1 MAKYAYDKYGNFL
14 YGANEETSPYY
25 QSRIVAELVDYNS
38 ARITWAQIVPDPSD
52 THPTNWA
59 LVKTFTG
66 VPDTPYEGKIVAG
79 GAITQPSTSIPQ
91 STVDTTNAVSYATE
105 WYESFTTDVN
115 IEVNYSLWVFNPAQ
129 GWINCGD
136 SNTVIV
142 DSTTT
147 TDLVSKW
154 IPRAWQNSIN
164 GVGDEV
170 GEYEYQD
177 LLSALQ
183 AYALE
188 YDSLRV
194 KTTLLQYGN
203 TPRYMT
209 TSLAKA
215 RQLDFGFSDEAA
227 LGGPYYRSLTYSG
240 DKINSLKGTIQGISQ
255 FIVGLTHI
263 QNKVEIG
270 HNLFLDYNDSSFE
283 ESLGQWKVN
292 KLTST
297 STTPTITPTWVAY
310 TSTTHTA
317 PGAQV
322 LTNQMADAGSIP
334 RSVGAMKLVLTGGA
348 SLSLYPTSTAFS
360 LDQLSPITST
370 SPLIVDNKTLIP
382 VTPGLSYVFTGWVI
396 GDPSTYSTVTPYI
409 GWFDYSGKLI
419 GSTMNSATVTAAAV
433 TGTGSAAILTYK
445 ATNTFVAGQRVTITG
460 LTTATFNVID
470 ALITFAQS
478 DRFIISAVGIT
489 GTAITSGASGIA
501 RGTIPNV
508 PKTVTNSWQEFNSGS
523 DMDLMAGSTMGV
535 KAPINAAFALPML
548 KVTGNGTTYFD
559 MFQFAEHHYSIEY
572 QDARQINIFLRGQ
585 EENILPNPSFENSTT
600 SGWFANNATL
610 DVVTNQSNDGNLA
623 LTITPTAFTPLGLLA
638 PEELYTGSIVYSDW
652 MPVDPNVPYTFTVYS
667 NLGTTWNNFAGKIGI
682 EFSSQDTEEKQA
694 AITSNPGV
702 DAYYYA
708 STNYLVT
715 EQIDTATYNAADQ
728 QIILTFKST
737 PTGINS
743 GDHVSIKGMLSYSEM
758 NVSNVI
764 ITLTSADTVNVTGA
778 TINLPTPLLSTPDGA
793 TESNNAFLCLMYYD
807 STSMSYEDFVT
818 YANITEKYVDLN
830 TLDLTVTNGLSVTA
844 VAPPYTKDSGVPFAR
859 VYLLPD
865 HQPIGF
871 SGYHGTMVVDGLK
884 FSPSLL
890 VDRYAQSTTYEN
902 ISGGGLHPIGIN
914 GSGTSGDLI
923 SSNQI
928 KISDYF
934 SGNGNATSVL
944 NTNFNPLTTQYF
956 DPKFTIWESKITYN
970 FVSNPVF
977 DPMMMDMGWYGD
989 TNTTLTWNAMNSEGV
1004 SIPAGSSGLVG
1015 TTFTLPHPAL
1025 GGEDVVVTMT
1035 VSGLTSAND
1044 GLTFTMTSPN
1054 MMGTGSTYTYNH
1066 GYSNTTQVISGVFQ
1080 AMNNQMMNMM
1090 ELQIVP
1096 LNGSLLNATNIII
1109 EGATAE
1115 YGSTASAPFTPA
1127 EGYTLVNP
1135 MDPTMGLYAW
1145 YKDIP
1150 NDTTKSGVGISSYI
1164 TNLPVKYNRLYANIK
1179 NYLPNG
1185 STFNIIKGWPNKGI
1199 TDLTES
1205 LIQSA
1210 SFEKDL
1216 GQWSSTYSL
1225 ITRIPYAGRYLDTIT
1240 HGIAYARVTA
1250 TTTSQNVGYFGIVS
1264 ENIPVDGTKSYY
1276 GSVAIRPV
1284 AGTNAQGFYS
1294 LKVDAYKIDA
1304 AGDILLGTFN
1314 NRAEFYTSP
1323 LPLPGTAF
1331 TNSSTA
1337 PTPTSNVSGDRWIDP
1352 SSIDGREYT
1361 WIVNAGQ
1368 DPQSNHPNINGQW
1381 VESDENLFY
1390 TSVNK
1395 DTLSTWYYIS
1405 DTPPSTPTVG
1415 ERWFD
1420 TATGIGYVYYDDL
1433 QPYEKDGVTPS
1444 TTQKQWVEL
1453 SVVYSQDDVYIDE
1466 TFSPNWAYLN
1476 VIINKSDLQEITY
1489 NVPDQIEPIT
1499 TNADYVRVR
1508 VECIPDVYSLD
1519 QSFDVDRVVFRE

>member
-25 QSRIVAELVDYNS
+25 QSRIVAELVDYDS
-38 ARITWAQIVPDPSD
+38 VRITWVQVVPDPSD
-52 THPTNWA
+52 LHPTNWA
-59 LVKTFTG
+59 LVKTLTG
-66 VPDTPYEGKIVAG
+66 MPDTPYEGKIVTG
-79 GAITQPSTSIPQ
+79 GAVTQPSTSV
-91 STVDTTNAVSYATE
+91 VDTTNAVSYATE
-105 WYESFTTDVN
+105 WYETFSTDVN
-115 IEVNYSLWVFNPAQ
+115 VEVNYSLWVFNPAQ

-136 SNTVIV
+136 SNTIV
-142 DSTTT
+142 VDITTT

-177 LLSALQ
+177 LLTALQ

-188 YDSLRV
+188 YDNLRT

-203 TPRYMT
+203 TPRYIT
-209 TSLAKA
+209 TSLAKV
-215 RQLDFGFSDEAA
+215 RQLDFGFSNEAA
-227 LGGPYYRSLTYSG
+227 LGGPYYRSLAYSG
-240 DKINSLKGTIQGISQ
+240 DKINSLKGTIQGISE

-263 QNKVEIG
+263 QNRVEIG

-297 STTPTITPTWVAY
+297 GTTPTISPTWVAY

-348 SLSLYPTSTAFS
+348 SLALYPTSTTFS
-360 LDQLSPITST
+360 LDQISPINSI
-370 SPLIVDNKTLIP
+370 SPTVVDNRTLIP
-382 VTPGLSYVFTGWVI
+382 VTPGLSYVFTGWII

-409 GWFDYSGKLI
+409 SWFDYSGELI

-433 TGTGSAAILTYK
+433 SGTGSAAILTYQ
-445 ATNTFVAGQRVTITG
+445 ATNNFVTGQRVTVTG
-460 LTTATFNVID
+460 LTTATFNVVD
-470 ALITFAQS
+470 ALITFAQG

-489 GTAITSGASGIA
+489 GTAITSGAAGVA

-508 PKTVTNSWQEFNSGS
+508 PKTVTSSWQEFNSGS
-523 DMDLMAGSTMGV
+523 DMDLMVGSRMGV
-535 KAPINAAFALPML
+535 KAPANAAFALPMI

-559 MFQFAEHHYSIEY
+559 MFQLAEHHYSIEY

-585 EENILPNPSFENSTT
+585 EENILPNPSFENATT

-610 DVVTNQSNDGNLA
+610 DVVTGQANDGDLS
-623 LTITPTAFTPLGLLA
+623 LLITPTTTTPLNLLA
-638 PEELYTGSIVYSDW
+638 PEELYTGPIVYSDW
-652 MPVDPNVPYTFTVYS
+652 MPVDPNVGYTFTMYS
-667 NLGTTWNNFAGKIGI
+667 NLGYWTQFAGKIGI
-682 EFSSQDTEEKQA
+682 EFSNQATEEKQG
-694 AITSNPGV
+694 AITGYPGV
-702 DAYYYA
+702 EAYYYA

-715 EQIDTATYNAADQ
+715 TEIDTATYDATAR
-728 QIILTFKST
+728 QITLTFKT
-737 PTGINS
+737 PPTGFNTH
-743 GDHVSIKGMLSYSEM
+743 DYVSIKGMFSYPEM
-758 NVSNVI
+758 NVSGVQV
-764 ITLTSADTVNVTGA
+764 TLLNDGVNITGA
-778 TINLPTPLLSTPDGA
+778 TIYLSTPLLNTPDGA
-793 TESNNAFLCLMYYD
+793 TESNNAFLCLMYFD
-807 STSMSYEDFVT
+807 SNSSSYEDFVT
-818 YANITEKYVDLN
+818 YANITEEYIDLN
-830 TLDLTVTNGLSVTA
+830 TIDLTVTNGFSVTA
-844 VAPPYTKDSGVPFAR
+844 VAPPYTKDSGMPFAR
-859 VYLLPD
+859 VYMLPFVK
-865 HQPIGF
+865 PIG
-871 SGYHGTMVVDGLK
+871 SLGYHGPMVVDGLR

-890 VDRYAQSTTYEN
+890 EDRYVQSTVTASTTSVLH
-902 ISGGGLHPIGIN
+902 IGGLYSG
-914 GSGTSGDLI
+914 GTSGDLI
-923 SSNQI
+923 SSNQP

-934 SGNGNATSVL
+934 SGNGNATSVI
-944 NTNFNPLTTQYF
+944 NTNFDPLTTKYF

-989 TNTTLTWNAMNSEGV
+989 ANTTLTWNAMSSEGV

-1015 TTFTLPHPAL
+1015 TQFTLPHPAL

-1044 GLTFTMTSPN
+1044 GLTLTMTSPN
-1054 MMGTGSTYTYNH
+1054 MMGTGSTYIYTDGN
-1066 GYSNTTQVISGVFQ
+1066 SNTTQVISGVFQ
-1080 AMNNQMMNMM
+1080 AMTGQMMNMM

-1096 LNGSLLNATNIII
+1096 TNTSLLNDTNIVI
-1109 EGATAE
+1109 ESATAE
-1115 YGSTASAPFTPA
+1115 YGSTASAPFMPS

-1135 MDPTMGLYAW
+1135 MDPTMNLYAW

-1150 NDTTKSGVGISSYI
+1150 SDLTKSGVGISSYI
-1164 TNLPVKYNRLYANIK
+1164 TNFPIKYNRLYANIK

-1205 LIQSA
+1205 LIPSA

-1225 ITRIPYAGRYLDTIT
+1225 ITRMPYAGRYLDTLT
-1240 HGIAYARVTA
+1240 HGIAYARVEA
-1250 TTTSQNVGYFGIVS
+1250 TYSSQATGYFGIIS
-1264 ENIPVDGTKSYY
+1264 ENIPVDATKSYY
-1276 GSVAIRPV
+1276 GSVAVRPV

-1294 LKVDAYKIDA
+1294 LKVDAYKIDP
-1304 AGDILLGTFN
+1304 AGDILLNTFN
-1314 NRAEFYTSP
+1314 NRIEFYSSP
-1323 LPLPGTAF
+1323 LPLPGINF

-1352 SSIDGREYT
+1352 NSVNSAEYT
-1361 WIVNAGQ
+1361 WIVNADQ
-1368 DPQSNHPNINGQW
+1368 DPQSTATNIHGQW
-1381 VESDENLFY
+1381 VEYDENLFY
-1390 TSVNK
+1390 SPGTEGLVSE
-1395 DTLSTWYYIS
+1395 WYYIS
-1405 DTPPSTPTVG
+1405 DTEPTNPTVG
-1415 ERWFD
+1415 DRWFD
-1420 TATGIGYVYYDDL
+1420 TTTNIGYVYYDDL
-1433 QPYEKDGVTPS
+1433 QSYESNGSTLS
-1444 TTQKQWVEL
+1444 TTTKQWVEL
-1453 SVVYSQDDVYIDE
+1453 SVVYTQEDVYLDE

-1476 VIINKSDLQEITY
+1476 VIINKTDLQEITY
-1489 NVPDQIEPIT
+1489 TIPDQTEPST

-1508 VECIPDVYSLD
+1508 VECSPDVYSSG